1 MTITSISGF
10 LEKCFSNPLL
20 KDDEKTIFYRGANQ
34 IKETPHIPSLYYPP
48 NNFYEK
54 EHLIFN
60 ETVSLFPDE
69 ISVQQKL
76 TVEKLILMQHF
87 RFPTRIMDISKNPLI
102 GLFFSCFA
110 DRGQEKSLEKDGI
123 VYVYAVSNY
132 AIFYYDNDT
141 VTILV
146 NLCKLTNEEKRIDSS
161 LSDRAF
167 NEQPTIKRLLH
178 CIRQD
183 KPDFANHIDPGDTEE
198 VVCLRPQMNSPRII
212 RQDGY
217 FFLFG
222 FKDEKKNYAK
232 MKADWIL
239 DPVVIPAKSKKE
251 ILFQLDKM
259 DINVGFVYPEM
270 ERVNE
275 AMRERYGKKQR

>member
-1 MTITSISGF
+1 
-10 LEKCFSNPLL
+10 
-20 KDDEKTIFYRGANQ
+20 
-34 IKETPHIPSLYYPP
+34 
-48 NNFYEK
+48 
-54 EHLIFN
+54 
-60 ETVSLFPDE
+60 
-69 ISVQQKL
+69 
-76 TVEKLILMQHF
+76 
-87 RFPTRIMDISKNPLI
+87 MDISKNPLI

-123 VYVYAVSNY
+123 VYVYAVPNHEISY
-132 AIFYYDNDT
+132 CDSDT
-141 VTILV
+141 VTILA
-146 NLCKLTNEEKRIDSS
+146 NLCKLTNEEERIDSN
-161 LSDRAF
+161 LSDKAF

-178 CIRQD
+178 EIRQD
-183 KPDFANHIDPGDTEE
+183 KPDFASHIDPGETEG
-198 VVCLRPQMNSPRII
+198 VVCLRPRMNSPRII

-222 FKDEKKNYAK
+222 FKDEKKNYSK

-239 DPVVIPAKSKKE
+239 DPVVIPAESKKA

>member
-1 MTITSISGF
+1 
-10 LEKCFSNPLL
+10 
-20 KDDEKTIFYRGANQ
+20 
-34 IKETPHIPSLYYPP
+34 
-48 NNFYEK
+48 
-54 EHLIFN
+54 
-60 ETVSLFPDE
+60 
-69 ISVQQKL
+69 
-76 TVEKLILMQHF
+76 
-87 RFPTRIMDISKNPLI
+87 MDISKNPLI

-132 AIFYYDNDT
+132 AISYCDSDT

-183 KPDFANHIDPGDTEE
+183 KPDFASHIDPGETDG
-198 VVCLRPQMNSPRII
+198 VVCLRPRMNNPRII
-212 RQDGY
+212 KQDGY

-222 FKDEKKNYAK
+222 FKDRKETCSKLPQ
-232 MKADWIL
+232 DWIL
-239 DPVVIPAKSKKE
+239 DPVVIPAESKKA

>member
-1 MTITSISGF
+1 
-10 LEKCFSNPLL
+10 
-20 KDDEKTIFYRGANQ
+20 
-34 IKETPHIPSLYYPP
+34 
-48 NNFYEK
+48 
-54 EHLIFN
+54 LIFN

-69 ISVQQKL
+69 MSAQKL

-132 AIFYYDNDT
+132 AISYCDSDT

-183 KPDFANHIDPGDTEE
+183 KPDFASHIDPGETDG
-198 VVCLRPQMNSPRII
+198 VVCLRPRMNNPRII
-212 RQDGY
+212 KQDGY
-217 FFLFG
+217 FFLVRFQG
-222 FKDEKKNYAK
+222 QKRN
-232 MKADWIL
+232 
-239 DPVVIPAKSKKE
+239 
-251 ILFQLDKM
+251 LFQITPGLDTGPCCHSRRIQKG
-259 DINVGFVYPEM
+259 DSVST
-270 ERVNE
+270 
-275 AMRERYGKKQR
+275 